1 MEEIISIIEN
11 CDEFN
16 DFVYEKLVS
25 KYGKKNV
32 DETIFKLLSDE
43 DINSKVFKKLV
54 KHGDN
59 KCTLVINRDYTI
71 VLSNIVKQ
79 LNSLFVSVGFDES
92 LLTKEMH
99 YKMAMF
105 NKDFISKNSV
115 SREIIE
121 QINNLYKRFI
131 QIRNKIVDADI
142 ESINNFNK
150 RITKLDDPEGI
161 YQETIIAF
169 MKACEDYNPSRGKFL
184 SFVYSQMRNTLWDH
198 VYDSEKILYLSCDF
212 YDLYVTFV
220 NFVRSHYEK
229 YGCYP
234 SRAEIAFDTGL
245 PLTKIDKL
253 QEVYNWNNRD
263 ISIGSMVLVDG
274 EYMPL
279 IDSFYDN
286 RNFDSIEDGII
297 KKEMMTSLIEIIN
310 ELPEKDR
317 KVIFWHYFC
326 DCSLSSISCEM
337 NYTYAY
343 ICAIH
348 SKALGKI
355 KERLK

>member
-1 MEEIISIIEN
+1 MDEIISIIYEL
-11 CDEFN
+11 DEFN
-16 DFVYEKLVS
+16 DFVYEQLVIRF
-25 KYGKKNV
+25 GKKDV
-32 DETIFKLLSDE
+32 DEAIFKLLSDE
-43 DINSKVFKKLV
+43 DINSKIFKKLV
-54 KHGDN
+54 RHSDN

-79 LNSLFVSVGFDES
+79 LNSLFLTVGFDES

-99 YKMAMF
+99 YKMAKF
-105 NKDFISKNSV
+105 NEEFTNKASV

-142 ESINNFNK
+142 ESVNNFNK
-150 RITKLDDPEGI
+150 KLTKLDDPEGI

-169 MKACEDYNPSRGKFL
+169 MKACEDYDPSRGIFL
-184 SFVYSQMRNTLWDH
+184 SYVYTQMRKSLWDH
-198 VYDSEKILYLSCDF
+198 LYDSEKILYLSYSF

-220 NFVRSHYEK
+220 NFVRSYYEK
-229 YGCYP
+229 HGCYP
-234 SRAEIAFDTGL
+234 SKKDIAFYTGL
-245 PLTKIDKL
+245 SLTKIEKL

-263 ISIGSMVLVDG
+263 ISIGSMVLVDD

-286 RNFDSIEDGII
+286 RNFASIEDGII
-297 KKEMMTSLIEIIN
+297 KKEMMTSLMEIIN

-337 NYTYAY
+337 NYTYAH

>member
-1 MEEIISIIEN
+1 MDEIISIIYEL
-11 CDEFN
+11 DEFN
-16 DFVYEKLVS
+16 DFVYEQLVIRF
-25 KYGKKNV
+25 GKKDV
-32 DETIFKLLSDE
+32 DEAIFKLLSVE
-43 DINSKVFKKLV
+43 DINSKIFKKLV
-54 KHGDN
+54 RHSDN

-79 LNSLFVSVGFDES
+79 LNDMFISIGFDES
-92 LLTKEMH
+92 LLTKEMY

-105 NKDFISKNSV
+105 NKDFVSKNSV
-115 SREIIE
+115 SIEIIE

-131 QIRNKIVDADI
+131 QIRNKIVDGNI
-142 ESINNFNK
+142 ESVKNFNK
-150 RITKLDDPEGI
+150 RLTKLDDPEGI

-169 MKACEDYNPSRGKFL
+169 MKACEDYDPSRGKFL
-184 SFVYSQMRNTLWDH
+184 PYIYIQMRNTLWDH
-198 VYDSEKILYLSCDF
+198 VYDSERNLYLSCSF

-263 ISIGSMVLVDG
+263 ISIGSMFLVDG

-297 KKEMMTSLIEIIN
+297 KKIN

-326 DCSLSSISCEM
+326 DCSLSSISYEM
-337 NYTYAY
+337 NYTYAH